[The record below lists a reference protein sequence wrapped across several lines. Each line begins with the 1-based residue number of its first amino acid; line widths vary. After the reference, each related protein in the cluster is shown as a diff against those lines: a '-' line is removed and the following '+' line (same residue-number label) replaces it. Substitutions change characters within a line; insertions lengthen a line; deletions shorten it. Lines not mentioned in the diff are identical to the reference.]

1 LNSDRRKHPR
11 YPFIAD
17 AEVTD
22 LATDAKFRV
31 RTSDLSLGGCF
42 LDMLNPTPAGTNLH
56 LKIFR
61 ASGSFEARGRAAFV
75 MPNSGMGVAFTHVE
89 DKHMHTLERWL
100 AEIAR

>member
-1 LNSDRRKHPR
+1 LNSERRKHPR

-31 RTSDLSLGGCF
+31 RTSDLSVGGCF
-42 LDMLNPTPAGTNLH
+42 LKMDNPTPAGTNLH
-56 LKIFR
+56 VKIFR
-61 ASGSFEARGRAAFV
+61 MSGSFEARGRAAFV
-75 MPNSGMGVAFTHVE
+75 MPNSGMGIAFTRVE
-89 DKHMHTLERWL
+89 ERHLRTLERWL